1 MKNNFKDPDNHLHH
15 HHHLYSSWS
24 FSKLMAFFFL
34 LISISYLFYSLRF
47 VSHSYDCDHNH
58 HEALHIPITREQISQ
73 QESPPFEETNVSHIV
88 FGIGASAKL
97 WKQRKEYIKLWWRPR
112 EMRGV
117 VWLEQKVK
125 TDPSDERSLP
135 PLRISKDTS
144 KFKYR
149 NPKGHRSAIRISRI
163 VSETLRLGMKGVRW
177 FVMGDDDTFFV
188 AENLVKVLQK
198 YDHNQ
203 FYYIGSSSESHLQNI
218 YFSYNMAYGGG
229 GFAISYPLAVALE
242 KMQDRCI
249 QRYPGLYGSDDRIQ
263 ACMAE
268 LGVPLTKEKGFH
280 QFDVYGN
287 LFGLLAAHPVAPL
300 VSLHHLDVVEPIFPN
315 VSRVEALKRLNGPM
329 KVDPA
334 GLMQQSIC
342 YDKERSWTVSV
353 SWGYAVQIFR
363 GIFSAREMEMPARTF
378 LNWYKRADYTAYPF
392 NTRPVSRNVCQKPF
406 LYYFSDALLHDKAS
420 NETATQYTR
429 VQQNPPCKWKM
440 EDPTQIKVVEVYKK
454 PDPLLWDKAP
464 RRNCC
469 RVRRAKKKGSLVIDV
484 GECRENEVVEL

>member
-1 MKNNFKDPDNHLHH
+1 MSTTKNHFKDPE
-15 HHHLYSSWS
+15 HLYSPWS
-24 FSKLMAFFFL
+24 FSKLTAFFFL

-47 VSHSYDCDHNH
+47 VSHSYDCDQPP
-58 HEALHIPITREQISQ
+58 HIPTVTHHHTSNPPPE
-73 QESPPFEETNVSHIV
+73 EKPPPFEETNLSHIV

-97 WKQRKEYIKLWWRPR
+97 WKQRKEYIKMWWRPN

-117 VWLEQKVK
+117 VWLEQRVK
-125 TDPSDERSLP
+125 TEPGDENSLP
-135 PLRISKDTS
+135 LLRISGDTS
-144 KFKYR
+144 RFKYK

-163 VSETLRLGMKGVRW
+163 VSETLRLGMTDVRW
-177 FVMGDDDTFFV
+177 FVMGDDDTVFV

-280 QFDVYGN
+280 Q
-287 LFGLLAAHPVAPL
+287 
-300 VSLHHLDVVEPIFPN
+300 
-315 VSRVEALKRLNGPM
+315 
-329 KVDPA
+329 
-334 GLMQQSIC
+334 
-342 YDKERSWTVSV
+342 
-353 SWGYAVQIFR
+353 
-363 GIFSAREMEMPARTF
+363 PARDLWVFRCVRQSLWASGGPST
-378 LNWYKRADYTAYPF
+378 YTAGVYTSLGRGRAHISKREPGAGSEAAE
-392 NTRPVSRNVCQKPF
+392 RAHEAGPSRAHAAI
-406 LYYFSDALLHDKAS
+406 YLLRQGPDLDRIRFVGIREAVYDS
-420 NETATQYTR
+420 AANETSTHYIR
-429 VQQNPPCKWKM
+429 VQENPDCKWKM
-440 EDPTQIKVVEVYKK
+440 EDPTRIKSVEVRKK
-454 PDPLLWDKAP
+454 IDPHLWDKAP

-469 RVRRAKKKGSLVIDV
+469 RVRRTKKKETMVIDV
-484 GECRENEVVEL
+484 GECRGDEVVEL

>member
-1 MKNNFKDPDNHLHH
+1 VSYAQLKTLPNLIFSFSLLPPSPPWGSHDQAFGVSIHHLSVLKTMSTMKNSFKDAD
-15 HHHLYSSWS
+15 HLYSSWS
-24 FSKLMAFFFL
+24 FSKLMAFFFF

-47 VSHSYDCDHNH
+47 VSHSYDCDQPS
-58 HEALHIPITREQISQ
+58 HIPTITHHHISITPPK
-73 QESPPFEETNVSHIV
+73 QESPPFEETSLSHIV

-97 WKQRKEYIKLWWRPR
+97 WKQRKEYIKMWWRPN

-125 TDPSDERSLP
+125 PEPGDENSLP
-135 PLRISKDTS
+135 LLRISGDTS
-144 KFKYR
+144 RFKYK

-163 VSETLRLGMKGVRW
+163 VSETLRLGMKDVRW
-177 FVMGDDDTFFV
+177 FVMGDDDTVFV

-280 QFDVYGN
+280 QVSTFATSEN
-287 LFGLLAAHPVAPL
+287 FNFHCFSSLFGL
-300 VSLHHLDVVEPIFPN
+300 
-315 VSRVEALKRLNGPM
+315 
-329 KVDPA
+329 
-334 GLMQQSIC
+334 
-342 YDKERSWTVSV
+342 
-353 SWGYAVQIFR
+353 
-363 GIFSAREMEMPARTF
+363 
-378 LNWYKRADYTAYPF
+378 
-392 NTRPVSRNVCQKPF
+392 
-406 LYYFSDALLHDKAS
+406 
-420 NETATQYTR
+420 
-429 VQQNPPCKWKM
+429 
-440 EDPTQIKVVEVYKK
+440 
-454 PDPLLWDKAP
+454 
-464 RRNCC
+464 
-469 RVRRAKKKGSLVIDV
+469 
-484 GECRENEVVEL
+484 